1 MAFLVLRAKGAVAG
15 NVAALAAVIA
25 RGLACTAV
33 GATSTIRSFAG
44 GNRPNDAS
52 RSWRL
57 LLAGPR
63 GRRGLG
69 TSSTISTSTT
79 VAAST
84 ASAALDC
91 RCQQRKQRVTS
102 SPLRAGHL
110 GGLRT
115 LGASDNIEFNH
126 LCVKKSFWK
135 TNLSIGKAAK
145 TLRLDGTLKTL
156 TSSGPPNLVNKHVSV
171 VVRPSNEPKSLGDIE
186 PLHCPGDATCRLER
200 IHINIPA
207 AAILFFL

>member
-1 MAFLVLRAKGAVAG
+1 MGWRARLWVRRAPSAASPAGTARTTRAGAGACCLRGRGAAG
-15 NVAALAAVIA
+15 ASAPAAPSA
-25 RGLACTAV
+25 RAPPWRRA
-33 GATSTIRSFAG
+33 R
-44 GNRPNDAS
+44 
-52 RSWRL
+52 RL
-57 LLAGPR
+57 LPWTAGVNKE
-63 GRRGLG
+63 
-69 TSSTISTSTT
+69 S
-79 VAAST
+79 
-84 ASAALDC
+84 
-91 RCQQRKQRVTS
+91 KEFTS
-102 SPLRAGHL
+102 SPLRACHL

-115 LGASDNIEFNH
+115 LGASDYIEFNH